1 MLRGE
6 HDKSDRL
13 SSYALDIGAPSRA
26 VYLISIILTCLPSH
40 TSGSARCTL
49 LSQAD
54 DELRWSGE
62 STQRASMI
70 NGQCNALGGRRS
82 LQKRTNA
89 AQASLSGS
97 QAKRYSLGA
106 HLLSIRLEQTGLHPT
121 PRRAPIW
128 NSRKAVLFLS
138 CRSRTTSDRKQLFVV
153 RCAIANS
160 IELRRALARWT
171 ERAVG
176 NRGKLVIWLKSSQ
189 KTRSRPPRA
198 WTRLKRLL

>member
-62 STQRASMI
+62 SAQRASMI
-70 NGQCNALGGRRS
+70 NGQCNALGGRHS
-82 LQKRTNA
+82 LQKRKNA
-89 AQASLSGS
+89 AQTSLSGS

-106 HLLSIRLEQTGLHPT
+106 HLLSIRLEQTCLHST
-121 PRRAPIW
+121 PRRVPTW
-128 NSRKAVLFLS
+128 NSGKAAAFLELKIDDDFGS
-138 CRSRTTSDRKQLFVV
+138 EKALRSTPRNRVPEGTTASFGALDG
-153 RCAIANS
+153 A
-160 IELRRALARWT
+160 RRRQS
-171 ERAVG
+171 R
-176 NRGKLVIWLKSSQ
+176 
-189 KTRSRPPRA
+189 KTRDLGKSVLNCFPDPSHLRVDPVCH
-198 WTRLKRLL
+198 